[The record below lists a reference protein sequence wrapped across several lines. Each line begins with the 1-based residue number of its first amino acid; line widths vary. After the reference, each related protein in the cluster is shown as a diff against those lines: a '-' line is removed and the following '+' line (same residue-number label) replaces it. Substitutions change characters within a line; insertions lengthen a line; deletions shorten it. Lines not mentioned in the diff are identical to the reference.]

1 MVTVLGE
8 HAVVVGG
15 GIAGLLAA
23 QVLADHFGRITV
35 IERDSVEDTG
45 GPRPGTPQ
53 AWHAHALLQAGRNA
67 LAELC
72 PGFERSLIHAGAA
85 RVDWGRDF
93 AVHSPLGWMPRE
105 PTGLETLACSR
116 TFLEGHLR
124 GWIAKERTVA
134 RVRFLQTEVAGLLLR
149 DAHNVAGVVVRDR
162 NRGGRRTELD
172 ADFVVDA
179 SGRASRAPDWLA
191 EAGYPRPRETVVRSL
206 RGYAT
211 RWYER
216 PARAPGWSALLQ
228 STWAPGNKRGGLV
241 YPIEDSK
248 WIVML
253 VGADGEYPPLQP
265 DAFLSYAR
273 FQVVPDLHDAIRH
286 ARPIGAIRGFR
297 STENRLRHFEAT
309 VRWPERFVA
318 LGDSVCALNPVH
330 AQGMTCAA
338 LSAVALRRL
347 LRTARAGEMKLA
359 RTAQRRVLAAVT
371 PAWLFATCEDLR
383 WASTTGA
390 KAVLATSWAQHVL
403 DGAQRAAARDPD
415 ANRLYLEAWHLLRP
429 IASLVLPRPRKSAR
443 RAAASLPGAVRHP
456 NG

>member
-1 MVTVLGE
+1 MARALGE

-23 QVLADHFGRITV
+23 QVLADHFERITV
-35 IERDSVEDTG
+35 VERDSVEESG
-45 GPRPGTPQ
+45 GLRPGTPQ

-67 LAELC
+67 LAEIC
-72 PGFERSLIHAGAA
+72 PGFEPSLVRAGAA
-85 RVDWGRDF
+85 LVDWGRDF

-116 TFLEGHLR
+116 AFLEGHLR
-124 GWIAKERTVA
+124 AWIAAERTVA
-134 RVRFLQTEVAGLLLR
+134 RIRFLQAEVTGLRIR
-149 DAHNVAGVVVRDR
+149 DAHDVAGVVVRDR
-162 NRGGRRTELD
+162 SRGSRRTDLD
-172 ADFVVDA
+172 ADLVVDA

-309 VRWPERFVA
+309 ARWPERFVA

-347 LRTARAGEMKLA
+347 LRTARPGEAGLSRA
-359 RTAQRRVLAAVT
+359 AQRCVLAAVT

-390 KAVLATSWAQHVL
+390 KAVLATHWAQHVL
-403 DGAQRAAARDPD
+403 DGAQRAAARGPD

-429 IASLVLPRPRKSAR
+429 IASLVLPQR
-443 RAAASLPGAVRHP
+443 RQRTSFQVSSSFGAT
-456 NG
+456 